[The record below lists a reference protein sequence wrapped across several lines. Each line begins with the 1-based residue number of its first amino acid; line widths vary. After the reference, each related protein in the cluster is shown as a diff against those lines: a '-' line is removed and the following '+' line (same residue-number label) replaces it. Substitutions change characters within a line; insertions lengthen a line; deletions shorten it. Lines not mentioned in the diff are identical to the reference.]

1 MHEGGPAAAAGR
13 SEAPFL
19 QALQAMLGEVFA
31 APADT
36 PASRQIPATAGK
48 ILPAVDATAA
58 TDREEGMAATLPLLA
73 PPVLPAQGASN
84 APAAAAASSAFAAAG
99 LAAGSGTAT
108 ATAAASRP
116 EGLQIFPAGDGG
128 GDPAAL
134 AALRLAKLF
143 TAASTAAS
151 DGRAADRLPAVLFAA
166 ALSPVN
172 EKAIRDA
179 PQAEASLMIMPMIM
193 DGAGGGSV
201 VSVTAA
207 GQPAATPLH
216 TVALPPGAPGWADAF
231 GERVLWLVGQRQS
244 AAYLSLNPPE
254 LGPLEVRIIFDG
266 ADKVQ
271 IHFASAHH
279 TVREAVEQAL
289 PRLREMLGASGLE
302 LLGAEVHHD
311 WGGAAAGR
319 HGGGG
324 AADTQTGFFFAL
336 TEGETL
342 AMANAARPV
351 VRIQEGL
358 LDLFA

>member
-13 SEAPFL
+13 SDSPFL

-36 PASRQIPATAGK
+36 PAGRQIPATAGK

-73 PPVLPAQGASN
+73 APVLPAQGASN

-116 EGLQIFPAGDGG
+116 EGLQILPAGDGG
-128 GDPAAL
+128 DDPAAL
-134 AALRLAKLF
+134 AALRLAKPF
-143 TAASTAAS
+143 PAASTAAS
-151 DGRAADRLPAVLFAA
+151 DGRAADRLPAVLLA

-193 DGAGGGSV
+193 DGAGGVSAA
-201 VSVTAA
+201 SVTAA

-216 TVALPPGAPGWADAF
+216 TVALPPGAPGWAEAF

-319 HGGGG
+319 HGGSG

-342 AMANAARPV
+342 AMADAARPAG
-351 VRIQEGL
+351 RIQEGL